1 MQLSVI
7 LVTAMNAVAPIV
19 LMIALGYFLR
29 QRGMLGEGFLKNG
42 NKLVFKLC
50 LPSMLFV
57 NVYHVP
63 SLADIH
69 WDIVLYGSVALCVI
83 FLLGIGIAVITT
95 PALKRRGVVTQCA
108 FRSNFA
114 IIGLPLAAALG
125 GAEAEAV
132 AAVMSSV
139 TVPLIN
145 ILAVISL
152 SMFVQEGG
160 KVSVKH
166 ILLDI
171 VKNPLIQGVALGML
185 CLVLRWAQVELF
197 GEVVFALNRQTKFF
211 YTVLTWL
218 KNITTPLA
226 LLVLGGQ
233 FAFSAVKELKKEI
246 IISTLCRLVLAPAIG
261 ITGAYVASQ
270 LGLVACGP
278 AEYPALVAL
287 FASPVAV
294 SSAIMATEM
303 KNDEQLATQLVVWTT
318 LFSAVTIFLIV
329 CVLMALGLISV

>member
-1 MQLSVI
+1 MQLSTI
-7 LVTAMNAVAPIV
+7 LLTAVNAIAPIV

-29 QRGMLGEGFLKNG
+29 QKGMLGEGFLKNG

-57 NVYHVP
+57 NVYNVP

-69 WDIVLYGSVALCVI
+69 WDVVLYGSVALCVI

-95 PALKRRGVVTQCA
+95 PESKRRGVVLQCS

-152 SMFVQEGG
+152 SLFVQEGG

-185 CLVLRWAQVELF
+185 CLVLRWV
-197 GEVVFALNRQTKFF
+197 QTVIWGKWC
-211 YTVLTWL
+211 L
-218 KNITTPLA
+218 
-226 LLVLGGQ
+226 
-233 FAFSAVKELKKEI
+233 
-246 IISTLCRLVLAPAIG
+246 R
-261 ITGAYVASQ
+261 
-270 LGLVACGP
+270 
-278 AEYPALVAL
+278 
-287 FASPVAV
+287 
-294 SSAIMATEM
+294 
-303 KNDEQLATQLVVWTT
+303 
-318 LFSAVTIFLIV
+318 
-329 CVLMALGLISV
+329 

>member
-1 MQLSVI
+1 MQLSTI
-7 LVTAMNAVAPIV
+7 LFTAINAIAPIV

-29 QRGMLGEGFLKNG
+29 HKGLLSPDFLKVG
-42 NKLVFKLC
+42 NRLVFSLC
-50 LPSMLFV
+50 LPTMLFV
-57 NVYHVP
+57 NVYSIE
-63 SLADIH
+63 SLAHIR
-69 WDIVLYGSVALCVI
+69 WDIVLYGSAALCII
-83 FLLGIGIAVITT
+83 FLVGIAVAVATT
-95 PALKRRGVVTQCA
+95 PDLRRRGVIAQCA

-125 GAEAEAV
+125 GPEAEAV
-132 AAVMSSV
+132 AAIMSSV

-152 SMFVQEGG
+152 SMFLQEGG
-160 KVSVKH
+160 KIS
-166 ILLDI
+166 LRRTLTDI

-197 GEVVFALNRQTKFF
+197 GEVVFALNRQTKFL

-233 FAFSAVKELKKEI
+233 FVFSAVKELKKEI
-246 IISTLCRLVLAPAIG
+246 IISTLCRLLLAPAVGIG
-261 ITGAYVASQ
+261 GAYLMNLWGIVQ
-270 LGLVACGP
+270 CGP
-278 AEYPALVAL
+278 SEYPALVAL

-294 SSAIMATEM
+294 SSAIMATQM
-303 KNDEQLATQLVVWTT
+303 KNDEQLATQLVVWTS
-318 LFSAVTIFLIV
+318 LFSALSIFVIV
-329 CVLMALGLISV
+329 CILMALGLITV